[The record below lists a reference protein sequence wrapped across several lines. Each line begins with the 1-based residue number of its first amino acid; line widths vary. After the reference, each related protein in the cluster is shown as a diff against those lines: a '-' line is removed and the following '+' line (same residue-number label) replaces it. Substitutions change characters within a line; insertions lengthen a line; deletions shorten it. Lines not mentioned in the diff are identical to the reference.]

1 MGVGIKIR
9 RLREE
14 RKMSQDELAD
24 LLGIAQ
30 TTISNIESDK
40 TTPDFLLMDKVCRIF
55 DKDFDYFLEEKITIN
70 NHIEKAEGSNVGFYH
85 NDQINMLTPDSLLK
99 KIILYQVHK
108 IKYKTRRKTAPFYSI
123 IICHSE

>member
-30 TTISNIESDK
+30 TTISNIESNK

-55 DKDFDYFLEEKITIN
+55 DKDFDYFLEEKVNITN
-70 NHIEKAEGSNVGFYH
+70 NIEKVEGGNVGSSNFDGSFH
-85 NDQINMLTPDSLLK
+85 MMPKELLAQIEKRLSKLEEEFARLK
-99 KIILYQVHK
+99 K
-108 IKYKTRRKTAPFYSI
+108 
-123 IICHSE
+123 